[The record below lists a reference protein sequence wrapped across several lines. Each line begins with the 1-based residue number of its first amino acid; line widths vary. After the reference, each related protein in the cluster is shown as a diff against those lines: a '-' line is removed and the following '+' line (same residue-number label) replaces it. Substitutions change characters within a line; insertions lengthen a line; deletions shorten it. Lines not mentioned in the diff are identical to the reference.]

1 MSLTR
6 SGSRVT
12 AKAVTGLFRYLLV
25 AIMAS
30 LMEEVDRCGGSAE
43 LIWQRPE

>member
-1 MSLTR
+1 MRLTR

-25 AIMAS
+25 AIMAN
-30 LMEEVDRCGGSAE
+30 LVEEVDSMRRLCGIDLAE
-43 LIWQRPE
+43 T